1 MSESDAKARDS
12 RLRWLMAIAIGTA
25 LFSNLADSASRT
37 VSEIAGLPLWA
48 VLLHIVLGALSF
60 GGIMAGIAII
70 QMYPWGD
77 FERVS
82 GRTIARLAAGTGG
95 GVAGMV
101 TLAALAD
108 AGDPAG
114 AVIPAV
120 GAGIAAYAGIEW
132 FMLRGRE
139 ARAGAIGLLGLA
151 ALAGAALA
159 TALGDRALPGFAAS
173 SLGGALFGAVYA
185 AVTSISLRDG
195 GGQQGSQR
203 ES

>member
-12 RLRWLMAIAIGTA
+12 RLRWMLAIAIGTA

-37 VSEIAGLPLWA
+37 VNEIAGLPLWA
-48 VLLHIVLGALSF
+48 VLLHIVLGGLSF
-60 GGIMAGIAII
+60 GGVMAGIAAI

-77 FERVS
+77 MERVTE
-82 GRTIARLAAGTGG
+82 RTISRLAAGTGG
-95 GVAGMV
+95 GAAGLF

-114 AVIPAV
+114 AVIPALGV
-120 GAGIAAYAGIEW
+120 GIAACAVIEW

-139 ARAGAIGLLGLA
+139 ARAGATALLGLA

-185 AVTSISLRDG
+185 GITCVSLG
-195 GGQQGSQR
+195 